1 MAKKVCISGYYGFN
15 NFGDEAVLSVLI
27 DNLKQFDN
35 AIDITV
41 FSSDPAATRDLHKVK
56 SANSFKLFELIKT
69 IKNSDMLISG
79 GGSLLQDATSKK
91 SLIYYLFVIFLASFF
106 KKKIVIF
113 AQGIGP
119 IQSEILQKITISL
132 LRKASYISVRDENS
146 KLYLQRYGI
155 NPVLCVDPVWN
166 IQVKEPVPQQRIGIQ
181 LREWKTM
188 SEDFLRLLAV
198 AVIKYFPNY
207 NVMIYPFQLSIDNA
221 TCQRFSTYLKS
232 LNPNCKPEIVYC
244 STKDEVINSFS
255 TLNALIA
262 MRFHACIV
270 GIKTGIKTLPI
281 SYDIKVDKIAN
292 DFMLKTLKLD
302 KVEDIDSTVA
312 EFANSEN
319 TLAELD
325 FTNYRFRY
333 EKFSAALSRIL

>member
-1 MAKKVCISGYYGFN
+1 MAKKVCISGYYGFR

-27 DNLKQFDN
+27 DNLRQFDS

-41 FSSDPAATRDLHKVK
+41 FSSDPDYTKKEYRVR
-56 SANSFKLFELIKT
+56 SVNSFKIFDVIRA
-69 IKNSDMLISG
+69 IKNTDLLISG

-91 SLIYYLFVIFLASFF
+91 SLIYYLFIIFLAAFF

-119 IQSEILQKITISL
+119 IQSEFLQKIAIAL
-132 LRKASYISVRDENS
+132 LKKASYISVRDENS
-146 KLYLQRYGI
+146 KYYLQRYGI
-155 NPVLCVDPVWN
+155 NPVMCIDPVWN
-166 IQVKEPVPQQRIGIQ
+166 IDVKDPRPQGRIGIQ
-181 LREWKTM
+181 LRNWKTM

-198 AVIKYFPNY
+198 GVIKYFPNHD
-207 NVMIYPFQLSIDNA
+207 VLIYPFQSSTDSAI
-221 TCQRFSTYLKS
+221 CQKFSTYLKS
-232 LNPNCKPEIVYC
+232 LNPDCEPEIVFC
-244 STKDEVINSFS
+244 DTRDEIVNSFS

-262 MRFHACIV
+262 MRFHACVV

-292 DFMLKTLKLD
+292 DFSLKTLKLD
-302 KVEDIDSTVA
+302 RPDTIDEIVREFST
-312 EFANSEN
+312 SEN
-319 TLAELD
+319 KLAELD

-333 EKFSAALSRIL
+333 EKFSAALSRIF

>member
-1 MAKKVCISGYYGFN
+1 MVKKVCISGYYGFN

-27 DNLKQFDN
+27 DNLKQFDST
-35 AIDITV
+35 IDIIV
-41 FSSDPAATRDLHKVK
+41 LSSDPESTRNLHKVK
-56 SANSFKLFELIKT
+56 SVHSFKLFKLIKT
-69 IKNSDMLISG
+69 IKHTDMLISG

-119 IQSEILQKITISL
+119 IQSEILQRIAISL

-166 IQVKEPVPQQRIGIQ
+166 IEVKEPMPQQRIGIQ
-181 LREWKTM
+181 LRDWKNM

-221 TCQRFSTYLKS
+221 TCQKFSTYLKS
-232 LNPNCKPEIVYC
+232 LNPDCRPEIVYC
-244 STKDEVINSFS
+244 TTKDEIINSFA

-262 MRFHACIV
+262 MRFHACLV

-302 KVEDIDSTVA
+302 RPEDIDRIVG
-312 EFANSEN
+312 EFAAGEN
-319 TLAELD
+319 TLSDLD

-333 EKFSAALSRIL
+333 EKFSAALSRIF

>member
-1 MAKKVCISGYYGFN
+1 MAKKVCISGYYGFR

-27 DNLKQFDN
+27 DNLRQFDN

-41 FSSDPAATRDLHKVK
+41 FSSDPDFTKKEYKVR
-56 SANSFKLFELIKT
+56 SVNSFKILDVIKA
-69 IKNSDMLISG
+69 IKHTDMLISG

-91 SLIYYLFVIFLASFF
+91 SLIYYLFIIFLAAFF

-119 IQSEILQKITISL
+119 IQSEFLQKIAISL
-132 LRKASYISVRDENS
+132 LKQTSYISVRDENS

-155 NPVLCVDPVWN
+155 NPVMCVDPVWN
-166 IQVKEPVPQQRIGIQ
+166 IDVKEPRPLKRIGVQ
-181 LREWKTM
+181 LRNWKTM

-198 AVIKYFPNY
+198 GIIKYFPDHNIL
-207 NVMIYPFQLSIDNA
+207 IYPFQSTDNA
-221 TCQRFSTYLKS
+221 ICQRFSTYLKS
-232 LNPNCKPEIVYC
+232 LNPDCEPEIVFC
-244 STKDEVINSFS
+244 DTREEVVNSFS

-262 MRFHACIV
+262 MRFHACVV

-292 DFMLKTLKLD
+292 DFSLKTLKLD
-302 KVEDIDSTVA
+302 RVDTIDEIVK
-312 EFANSEN
+312 EFSASEN

-333 EKFSAALSRIL
+333 EKFSAALSRIF

>member
-27 DNLKQFDN
+27 DNLRQFDST
-35 AIDITV
+35 IDITV
-41 FSSDPAATRDLHKVK
+41 FSSDPAGTRAAHKVK
-56 SANSFKLFELIKT
+56 AANSFKLLDLIKT
-69 IKNSDMLISG
+69 IKKSDMLISG
-79 GGSLLQDATSKK
+79 GGSLLQDATSRK
-91 SLIYYLFVIFLASFF
+91 SLVYYLFVIFLASFF

-132 LRKASYISVRDENS
+132 LKKASYISVRDENS

-155 NPVLCVDPVWN
+155 NPVLCIDPVWN
-166 IQVKEPVPQQRIGIQ
+166 IQVKESVPQQRIGIQ
-181 LREWKTM
+181 LREWKSM

-198 AVIKYFPNY
+198 AVLKYFPNY
-207 NVMIYPFQLSIDNA
+207 DVMIYPFQLSIDNA
-221 TCQRFSTYLKS
+221 TCQKFSTYLKA
-232 LNPNCKPEIVYC
+232 LNPDCKPEIVYC
-244 STKDEVINSFS
+244 STKDEIINSFA
-255 TLNALIA
+255 TLNVLIA
-262 MRFHACIV
+262 MRFHACLL
-270 GIKTGIKTLPI
+270 GIKSGIKTLPI

-302 KVEDIDSTVA
+302 KPEDIDSA
-312 EFANSEN
+312 MGEFASSEN
-319 TLAELD
+319 TLADLD
-325 FTNYRFRY
+325 FTNYRFRF